1 MSTQLGRSDGLVHR
15 ARECGGW
22 GGSIPGGS
30 FIQQR
35 TSGAFP
41 FATLIIN
48 ITGSL
53 LPGFRYGL
61 ESQASSPE
69 VRALLTTGFCGG
81 YTTFSAF
88 SHETARL
95 LEGGDYRKAAA
106 NVVLSVVVSLAGT
119 FTGFALAGDLLAIRR
134 RP

>member
-1 MSTQLGRSDGLVHR
+1 VRSDALVHR

-41 FATLIIN
+41 FATLSIN

-53 LPGFRYGL
+53 LLGFRFRYAL

-88 SHETARL
+88 SCETARL